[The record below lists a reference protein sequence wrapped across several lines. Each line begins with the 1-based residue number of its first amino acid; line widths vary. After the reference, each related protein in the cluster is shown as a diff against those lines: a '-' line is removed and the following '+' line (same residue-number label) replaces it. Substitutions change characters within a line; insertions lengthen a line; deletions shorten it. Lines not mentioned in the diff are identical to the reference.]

1 MVVRIATICLLSSI
15 SSSTPFDIIEPVSVS
30 LINLSQYN
38 VSRASLHDI
47 ETLWVKSGLVGEAWA
62 SSILAPMDVADR
74 NSWLLRTL
82 QLAPSFTKLLQNRT
96 IRVASLNVLSH
107 ISCLIF
113 HFQFYIFHSSHR
125 LTIILNSTFFISHS
139 ASGGHTP
146 SLSVAPK
153 ISVVRY
159 QLSDV
164 RRQISDSQIS

>member
-1 MVVRIATICLLSSI
+1 MLNVKTLKMKNVKCKSENQLFFEFFNMVVRIATICLLSSI

-96 IRVASLNVLSH
+96 IRVANLNVLSH

-113 HFQFYIFHSSHR
+113 HFQFSIFHS
-125 LTIILNSTFFISHS
+125 TE
-139 ASGGHTP
+139 GGQTP

-153 ISVVRY
+153 KTI
-159 QLSDV
+159 
-164 RRQISDSQIS
+164 